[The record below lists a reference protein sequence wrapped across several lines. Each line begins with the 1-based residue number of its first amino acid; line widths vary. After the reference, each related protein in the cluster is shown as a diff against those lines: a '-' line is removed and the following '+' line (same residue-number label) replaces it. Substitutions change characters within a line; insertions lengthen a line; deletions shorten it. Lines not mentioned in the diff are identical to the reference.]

1 MTSKLVYGIDVGT
14 TKIVAI
20 AGRADGRR
28 GWVEVL
34 SMGEAPSHGLKRG
47 IVVDREAASE
57 SVLEAIE
64 DCEGIS
70 RGGRDG
76 ELSVGIAGSHI
87 SSVNTEV
94 TLLNR
99 SRNRRITERFV
110 KRLEDEAKQVDLGE
124 EEKVIQVVPRSF
136 VLDGAEGATQPVG
149 LAARKVTMR
158 AHVVAGSISSIQNLL
173 GVVEDCGVKVSRVV
187 LEPLASSE
195 ACLLNEDRRLGA
207 ALIDIG
213 GGTTDVA
220 TFMRGSLT
228 HTAVIPLGG
237 ENFSAD
243 VAYGLKVP
251 FETADELKKRYGT
264 VLSSTVDDVAAVMLG
279 DKHFNARF
287 MSQILEYRARE
298 VLEYVRDSLDTAGV
312 RNLLP
317 GGAVL
322 TGGGSLLGGTNELA
336 EKILGMRTRTAAPR
350 HIKGDSEPVRKPQYS
365 TAVGLLYFSAKNG
378 DLRPKGKGAEVTSF
392 GSIMKAVKEWFG
404 FGV

>member
-1 MTSKLVYGIDVGT
+1 MTELVYGIDVGT

-20 AGRADGRR
+20 AGRADDRR

-34 SMGEAPSHGLKRG
+34 SVGEAPSYGLKRG
-47 IVVDREAASE
+47 VVVDREAATE
-57 SVLEAIE
+57 SVAEAIE
-64 DCEGIS
+64 ACAGIL
-70 RGGRDG
+70 RGVPVI
-76 ELSVGIAGSHI
+76 VGIAGSHI
-87 SSVNTEV
+87 SSFNTEV

-99 SRNRRITERFV
+99 SRNRTITERLV
-110 KRLEDEAKQVDLGE
+110 KRLEAEARQAEFGE
-124 EEKVIQVVPRSF
+124 DEKVIHVVPRSF
-136 VLDGAEGATQPVG
+136 VLDGAEGVKQPLG
-149 LAARKVTMR
+149 LAARRVTMR
-158 AHVVAGSISSIQNLL
+158 AHVVSGAISSIQNLL

-213 GGTTDVA
+213 GGTTDLA

-287 MSQILEYRARE
+287 MSQIL
-298 VLEYVRDSLDTAGV
+298 
-312 RNLLP
+312 
-317 GGAVL
+317 
-322 TGGGSLLGGTNELA
+322 
-336 EKILGMRTRTAAPR
+336 
-350 HIKGDSEPVRKPQYS
+350 
-365 TAVGLLYFSAKNG
+365 
-378 DLRPKGKGAEVTSF
+378 
-392 GSIMKAVKEWFG
+392 
-404 FGV
+404 